1 MVLVRNVFSAA
12 RGTRPGSGRGPALEG
27 EGRTCKSRRA
37 AAAAAAA
44 LSVAAYLSGRSF
56 DTASPAQLGPDM
68 HDEISRAAGRG
79 RSGRECEKDPCDN
92 VFAVNIE
99 STTLLVWG
107 RAGQRAPTQ
116 NRVSIGAVP
125 LNIPPWMVRRPRPR
139 PSADTSDPYRTL
151 HHPSRRQVLVPFES
165 GRAFWRRH

>member
-12 RGTRPGSGRGPALEG
+12 RGMRPGSGRGPALEG

-37 AAAAAAA
+37 ATVAAAA

-125 LNIPPWMVRRPRPR
+125 LNIPPLMVRRPRP
-139 PSADTSDPYRTL
+139 S
-151 HHPSRRQVLVPFES
+151 V
-165 GRAFWRRH
+165 RRHLRSLQDAPSSLASSSGSGTI

>member
-1 MVLVRNVFSAA
+1 MSSLSAA

-44 LSVAAYLSGRSF
+44 ALSVAAYLSGRSF
-56 DTASPAQLGPDM
+56 DTASPAQLRPDM
-68 HDEISRAAGRG
+68 HDEIQSRERG

-99 STTLLVWG
+99 STTPRISSG
-107 RAGQRAPTQ
+107 AGQRAPTQ
-116 NRVSIGAVP
+116 NRVSLGAVP
-125 LNIPPWMVRRPRPR
+125 LNIPPWMVRRPSA
-139 PSADTSDPYRTL
+139 SADTSDPYSAL

>member
-12 RGTRPGSGRGPALEG
+12 RGTRPGSGRGRGKGARPLKEKG
-27 EGRTCKSRRA
+27 GLVNHV
-37 AAAAAAA
+37 AAAAA

-107 RAGQRAPTQ
+107 RARQRAPTQ

-125 LNIPPWMVRRPRPR
+125 LNIPPLMVRR

-151 HHPSRRQVLVPFES
+151 HHPSRRRQVLVPFES

>member
-1 MVLVRNVFSAA
+1 MSSRLH
-12 RGTRPGSGRGPALEG
+12 GGRGQGAGGARPLKEKG
-27 EGRTCKSRRA
+27 GLVNHV
-37 AAAAAAA
+37 AAAAA

-107 RAGQRAPTQ
+107 RARQRAPTQ

-125 LNIPPWMVRRPRPR
+125 LNIPPLMVRRP
-139 PSADTSDPYRTL
+139 SAS
-151 HHPSRRQVLVPFES
+151 V
-165 GRAFWRRH
+165 RRHLRSLQDAPSSLASSSGSGTI